1 MDEVTP
7 LLWLAAACVRTE
19 LGYGWDDTAG
29 LDDEALLLLL
39 NGVELDAAGLVD
51 YYG

>member
-19 LGYGWDDTAG
+19 LDCGWDDTG
-29 LDDEALLLLL
+29 LDNEALF
-39 NGVELDAAGLVD
+39 AAGFD